1 MNRPE
6 SNGTPGVSP
15 EFRTEPIAYVRPRR
29 SDAPRNAF
37 TVDVEDWYQSCV
49 DYDAPITERV
59 VRNVDRIQAVLDD
72 CGLKGT
78 FFVQGKVAEAFP
90 ELVSSLAAEGHEVQ
104 SHGYSHRPLYSMNR
118 KQIRAELER
127 AKKTVED
134 AAGTEVFAFRA
145 QDFSI
150 GASNM
155 WVIEALAE
163 AGFDVDS
170 SIFPA
175 RARRYGIRG
184 WPLQPH
190 LISFNSGRKILEVPV
205 AVWPLGPLRLPVAGG
220 GYFRLLPRRLLE
232 RGLASI
238 ERSERPVVI
247 YCHPYEFSS
256 DELAS
261 FPEISRWRRTSQG
274 LGRRSFAEQMRLILR
289 NGTFGRFR
297 DVLRAWNLR

>member
-1 MNRPE
+1 MSR
-6 SNGTPGVSP
+6 SQCNGTSVVSP
-15 EFRTEPIAYVRPRR
+15 EFRTEPIVYVRPGKN
-29 SDAPRNAF
+29 DAPRNAF

-49 DYDAPITERV
+49 DYDAPITDRV
-59 VRNVDRIQAVLDD
+59 VRNVDRILAVLDD
-72 CGLKGT
+72 CDLKGT
-78 FFVQGKVAEAFP
+78 FFVQGMVAEAFP
-90 ELVSSLAAEGHEVQ
+90 ELVSSLTADGHEVQ
-104 SHGYSHRPLYSMNR
+104 SHGYSHRPLHSMNR
-118 KQIRAELER
+118 RQIRTELER
-127 AKKTVED
+127 AKKAVED

-155 WVIEALAE
+155 WVLEALAN

-170 SIFPA
+170 SIFPT
-175 RARRYGIRG
+175 RAHRYGIRG

-190 LISFNSGRKILEVPV
+190 MISFNGGPKILEVPV

-232 RGLASI
+232 IGFASI

-261 FPEISRWRRTSQG
+261 FPEVSRWRRASQG
-274 LGRRSFAEQMRLILR
+274 MGRKSFPEQMRLILR

-297 DVLRAWNLR
+297 DVLRVWNLR